1 MIGKIIT
8 AASILALVLSLG
20 AVSATVYA
28 QPADMNNTNITISEL
43 AQNVT
48 GNVTVVPLGNVS
60 LANMTSQANQNQNQS
75 QLFQGLENST
85 AILNSAIET
94 AEENA
99 NQSHRAQIKIAVAD
113 ALKDLGNVAD
123 KVDTATSE
131 QMRTLQT
138 TVEAVSDAI
147 EQFFND

>member
-8 AASILALVLSLG
+8 ASILALVLSVG
-20 AVSATVYA
+20 AVSIYA

-48 GNVTVVPLGNVS
+48 GNVTVVPLGNVT
-60 LANMTSQANQNQNQS
+60 LTNMTQAQGNQNQT

-85 AILNSAIET
+85 AILNAEIET
-94 AEENA
+94 SEQNT
-99 NQSHRAQIKIAVAD
+99 NQSNRAQIKTAISD
-113 ALKDLGNVAD
+113 ALKDLGDVAD

-138 TVEAVSDAI
+138 TVEAVSDAV
-147 EQFFND
+147 EESFND

>member
-8 AASILALVLSLG
+8 ASILALVLSVG
-20 AVSATVYA
+20 AVSVYA

-48 GNVTVVPLGNVS
+48 GNVTVVPLGNVT
-60 LANMTSQANQNQNQS
+60 LANMTQDQGNQNQT

-85 AILNSAIET
+85 AILNAQIET
-94 AEENA
+94 SEENT
-99 NQSHRAQIKIAVAD
+99 NQSNRAQIKTAISD
-113 ALKDLGNVAD
+113 ALKGLGDVAD

-131 QMRTLQT
+131 QMRTLQST
-138 TVEAVSDAI
+138 SDAVSDAI
-147 EQFFND
+147 EESFND